1 MTEEQ
6 EVIERL
12 KRRYRVQD
20 AAFRLLDTLA
30 GRIAGVERN
39 GAVRLAKDRPRI
51 LIANAGHLGDV
62 VMSTA
67 VFPVLR
73 HAFPGVEIGF
83 LAGSYSRPVL
93 DGHPFVRWIHYVDHW
108 YLSRAAAAPYRKA
121 IRYYRE
127 RRRVIDE
134 LRDCRYD
141 LAIDLRAWFP
151 NFISLLRA
159 ARIPLRVGYDRVGF
173 GSFLTHRLSYR
184 YDRRHEIEHYLDLLR
199 SLPVP
204 AQALAHAWPNLP
216 PVPESA
222 AAEATA
228 VLGDVRRFRVLHPAA
243 STPARDWPI
252 DCWKMLAQELLKEG
266 ITPVLT
272 GRGVRDADIARAIA
286 AAVPGCINA
295 CDRLSWGGLAALIH
309 KAELV
314 YSVET
319 SIGHVA
325 AAFLRPTVSIC
336 GGMADPSHWKPFGAN
351 AVVATNALP
360 CHPCFNSKGCATRG
374 CLTGLSVAQVHA
386 AAQEALRRCA
396 TSQS

>member
-1 MTEEQ
+1 MIDEQ
-6 EVIERL
+6 EVTARL

-20 AAFRLLDTLA
+20 ATFQLLDRLA
-30 GRIAGVERN
+30 GRFARAERN
-39 GAVRLAKDRPRI
+39 VDVRLIRDPQRI

-67 VFPVLR
+67 VLPVLR

-83 LAGSYSRPVL
+83 LTGSYSRPVL
-93 DGHPFVRWIHYVDHW
+93 DGHPLIRWIHYVDHW
-108 YLSRAAAAPYRKA
+108 YLSRAAATGHRKA

-127 RRRVIDE
+127 RRRAIDE
-134 LRDCRYD
+134 LRECRYD

-151 NFISLLRA
+151 NFVSLLWA

-184 YDRRHEIEHYLDLLR
+184 YDRRHEIEHYLDLLKPL
-199 SLPVP
+199 SIP
-204 AQALAHAWPNLP
+204 AKALAHAWPNLP
-216 PVPESA
+216 PIPKSA
-222 AAEATA
+222 AAEAAA
-228 VLGDVRRFRVLHPAA
+228 VLGGARRFRVLHPAA
-243 STPARDWPI
+243 STPTRDWPI
-252 DCWKMLAQELLKEG
+252 DCWKMLAEDLLQQG

-272 GRGVRDADIARAIA
+272 GRGVRDGEITGTIAT
-286 AAVPGCINA
+286 AVPGCINA
-295 CDRLSWGGLAALIH
+295 CNRLSWRGLVALIG

-325 AAFLRPTVSIC
+325 AAFRRPTVSIC
-336 GGMADPSHWKPFGAN
+336 GGMSDPLHWKPFGAN

-360 CHPCFNSKGCATRG
+360 CHPCFSNKGCATRG
-374 CLTGLSVAQVHA
+374 CLTGLSVAQVQA

-396 TSQS
+396 MSQS